1 MTLEFWIGIFLGMW
15 LGGLLGV
22 TIMALVQI
30 NRGE

>member
-22 TIMALVQI
+22 AIMALVQI
-30 NRGE
+30 NHE

>member
-22 TIMALVQI
+22 AVLALLQA
-30 NRGE
+30 NRE